1 MAPVKAQYDPGDVIA
16 DQYRVERVL
25 GKGGMGVV
33 YLVTDVVTSQQ
44 YALKTMLPRFT
55 EDQKVTRRFVREVET
70 VRRLRHPA
78 IVRIHDARR
87 IGSTLFYTMDY
98 VDGRRLVDW
107 IKKRGRLDFGSTVR
121 ILALLADTLEYAH
134 QFTIHRDISPEN
146 VMVLRDGSVRL
157 LDFGLAKFV
166 DNEGA
171 FTMVGDS
178 LGKMKYKA
186 PEQHTNAA
194 GVDSRADLFP
204 LGIMC
209 YVMLAGR
216 FPKKARPLAQER
228 PDLPSEIEAFVDK
241 ATAHSPGDRFQTAR
255 ELRLELMRIYGIH
268 QRAQQS
274 QALQLPAVRHR
285 SLGQRLQ
292 AFWRSLVGRLRKKRG
307 GGVPRS
313 GA

>member
-1 MAPVKAQYDPGDVIA
+1 MEPLKAQYGPEDVIA
-16 DQYRVERVL
+16 NQYRVERVL

-33 YLVTDVVTSQQ
+33 YLVTDVVTNQR

-55 EDQKVTRRFVREVET
+55 EDHKITRRFVREVET

-78 IVRIHDARR
+78 IVRIYDARR
-87 IGSTLFYTMDY
+87 VGSMLFYTMDY
-98 VDGRRLVDW
+98 VEGRRLVDW
-107 IKKRGRLDFGSTVR
+107 IRKRRRLDFGSTVR

-171 FTMVGDS
+171 FTMVGDL
-178 LGKMKYKA
+178 LGKIKYKA

-194 GVDSRADLFP
+194 GVDSRADIYP
-204 LGIMC
+204 LGVMC

-216 FPKKARPLAQER
+216 FPKKDRPLSQER
-228 PDLPSEIEAFVDK
+228 PDLPADLDAFVDK
-241 ATAHSPGDRFQTAR
+241 ATAHLPKDRFQTAR
-255 ELRLELMRIYGIH
+255 EFRLELMRIYGAY
-268 QRAQQS
+268 QRAQQPE
-274 QALQLPAVRHR
+274 ALELPAVQRL
-285 SLGQRLQ
+285 SFGQRLQ
-292 AFWRSLVGRLRKKRG
+292 AFWYSLLGRLRRK
-307 GGVPRS
+307 
-313 GA
+313 